1 MGSYSFLPTKAFNE
15 NPVHWDHLCAPVTPP
30 PNPMNPYEAYNYSS
44 PLLWFA
50 GEAYDDKYT
59 GLLQGAYN
67 CGWQTGIEIV
77 RKMKAE
83 REFKKQQEEN
93 LRKQEE
99 AMMMQYQQYYQQ

>member
-30 PNPMNPYEAYNYSS
+30 PNPMNPYEAYNYKS

-50 GEAYDDKYT
+50 GEAYDDRYT

-67 CGWQTGIEIV
+67 CGW
-77 RKMKAE
+77 
-83 REFKKQQEEN
+83 
-93 LRKQEE
+93 
-99 AMMMQYQQYYQQ
+99 